1 MGVSCQVFAALARN
15 ALSRPLPRGQ
25 NRDNPHAGI
34 TVFWTLDRMDFELT
48 EDQRAVED
56 AARKFAKDRLL
67 PFAAEWDEKEHFPV
81 DVMREAAA
89 LGFASIYVKSDVGG
103 SEMSRLDAAIIMEE
117 LSAGCTSTAA
127 FISIHNMASW
137 MIDRFGNEEQRK
149 RLLPKLVTMEKIA
162 SYCLTEPGSGSDA
175 ASLKTRAVKDDDHY
189 VLNGSKAFIS
199 GAGVS
204 DVYVCMVRTG
214 EDGPKG
220 ISCIVVEK
228 GMPGLSF
235 GKKERKMGWNS
246 QPTAQVIFDNCRVPV
261 ANRIGAE
268 GEGFRIAMMGLDGG
282 RINIGACSVG
292 TARAALDEA
301 KTYVT
306 DRKQFGRPIAEFQA
320 TQFKLADMAT
330 ELEAS
335 RLMIRNA
342 ADALDKKA
350 PRATMLCA
358 MAKRFASDMGSKIA
372 NEALQL
378 HGGYGYLK
386 DFPAERHVRDL
397 RVHQILEGTNEI
409 MRVIVARE
417 MFRQ

>member
-1 MGVSCQVFAALARN
+1 
-15 ALSRPLPRGQ
+15 
-25 NRDNPHAGI
+25 
-34 TVFWTLDRMDFELT
+34 MDFSLN
-48 EDQRAVED
+48 EDERAIED
-56 AARKFAKDRLL
+56 AARRFSKDRLA
-67 PFAAEWDEKEHFPV
+67 PFAAEWDETAHFPV
-81 DVMREAAA
+81 DRLREAAA
-89 LGFASIYVKSDVGG
+89 LGFAGIYVKSDVGG

-137 MIDRFGNEEQRK
+137 MIDRYGSEEQRQ
-149 RLLPKLVTMEKIA
+149 RFLPALTTMEKIA

-175 ASLKTRAVKDDDHY
+175 AALKTRAVKDGDHY

-220 ISCIVVEK
+220 ISCLVVEK
-228 GMPGLSF
+228 GTPGLSF

-246 QPTAQVIFDNCRVPV
+246 QPTALVIFEDCRVPA
-261 ANRIGAE
+261 ANRLGAE
-268 GEGFRIAMMGLDGG
+268 GEGFRIAMSGLDGG

-292 TARAALDEA
+292 TARAALEEA
-301 KTYVT
+301 MAYVK
-306 DRKQFGRPIAEFQA
+306 DRKQFGRPIADFQV

-335 RLMIRNA
+335 RLMIRSA
-342 ADALDKKA
+342 ASALDKRDA
-350 PRATMLCA
+350 RATMLCA
-358 MAKRFASDMGSKIA
+358 MAKRFATDTGSKIA

-409 MRVIVARE
+409 MRVIVSRE

>member
-1 MGVSCQVFAALARN
+1 
-15 ALSRPLPRGQ
+15 
-25 NRDNPHAGI
+25 
-34 TVFWTLDRMDFELT
+34 MDFSLN
-48 EDQRAVED
+48 EDERAIED
-56 AARKFAKDRLL
+56 AARRFAKDRLA
-67 PFAAEWDEKEHFPV
+67 PFAAEWDETAHFPV
-81 DVMREAAA
+81 DRLREAAS
-89 LGFASIYVKSDVGG
+89 LGFAGIYVKSDVGG
-103 SEMSRLDAAIIMEE
+103 SEMTRLHAAIIMEE

-137 MIDRFGNEEQRK
+137 MIDRYGSDEQR
-149 RLLPKLVTMEKIA
+149 RRFLPSLTTMDRIA

-175 ASLKTRAVKDDDHY
+175 AALKTRAVKDGDDY

-220 ISCIVVEK
+220 ISCLVVEK
-228 GMPGLSF
+228 GTPGLSF
-235 GKKERKMGWNS
+235 GKAEKKMGWNS
-246 QPTAQVIFDNCRVPV
+246 QPTAQVIFEDCRVPV
-261 ANRIGAE
+261 ANRLGAE
-268 GEGFRIAMMGLDGG
+268 GEGFRVAMSGLDGG

-292 TARAALDEA
+292 TARAALEEA
-301 KTYVT
+301 MAYVK
-306 DRKQFGRPIAEFQA
+306 DRKQFGRPIADFQV

-335 RLMIRNA
+335 RLMIRA
-342 ADALDKKA
+342 AASALDNRDA
-350 PRATMLCA
+350 RATMLCA
-358 MAKRFASDMGSKIA
+358 MAKRFATDAGSKIA
-372 NEALQL
+372 NDALQL

-409 MRVIVARE
+409 MRVIVSRE